1 MLTLPHELSSQF
13 AMKFS
18 LLSCALVA
26 LVASADGD
34 FVRCQDGRLRSIE
47 QDATIRSDAD
57 TNGQC
62 QLQNTGYLLDLKAG
76 SYSKSTFH
84 NCFHTTAQ
92 IYEFVDAL
100 VAQNPKLLSKFAIS
114 KTFKGQTIYGY
125 KLTKGNSQSLYFQA
139 VQHAREWVAGSSLL
153 YSLSSILDDISA
165 GKSTAADQFDIY
177 FVPLVNLDGYDITW
191 SSDRYRRTSAN
202 QVDLNHNWPTP
213 YTNPE
218 PPSEQYTSLDETYP
232 GTKPFSE
239 PKTSGINNWLQSKRS
254 ELAGFID
261 LHTYGGL
268 ILFPYGDTNSTI
280 GNGYD
285 AKFNTLGLGL
295 KSVMGSGYTQQF
307 SPQLYLSY
315 GLFPDWAWRNFS
327 NPPMTIEIVGTDF
340 VAPAS
345 AIPARGLEIYKGI
358 NQFAKEVVKFNGAIV
373 ATTANEKNGVE
384 AATVQ
389 VEAATVRE
397 ILD

>member
-1 MLTLPHELSSQF
+1 
-13 AMKFS
+13 MKFS
-18 LLSCALVA
+18 LLSCTLALVA
-26 LVASADGD
+26 LVASAADD
-34 FVRCQDGRLRSIE
+34 LVRGPDGRLRSIE
-47 QDATIRSDAD
+47 QAASILGDAD
-57 TNGQC
+57 TNRQC
-62 QLQNTGYLLDLKAG
+62 QQKNTGYLSALKAG
-76 SYSKSTFH
+76 SYAKSTFH

-125 KLTKGNSQSLYFQA
+125 KLTKGNSKSLYFQA

-202 QVDLNHNWPTP
+202 QVDLNRNWPTP
-213 YTNPE
+213 NKNPN
-218 PPSEQYTSLDETYP
+218 PPSIGDETYP

-239 PKTSGINNWLQSKRS
+239 PETSGINNWVQSKRS

-261 LHTYGGL
+261 FHTYAGL
-268 ILFPYGDTNSTI
+268 ILYAFADTSSAI

-295 KSVMGSGYTQQF
+295 KSVMGSGYTQEHAY
-307 SPQLYLSY
+307 QLYLAY
-315 GLFPDWAWRNFS
+315 GVFPDWAWRNFTK
-327 NPPMTIEIVGTDF
+327 PALTIEIVGTDF
-340 VAPAS
+340 VAAAS
-345 AIPARGLEIYKGI
+345 TIPTRGLEIYKGI
-358 NQFAKEVVKFNGAIV
+358 NQFAKEVVKFNGAIK
-373 ATTANEKNGVE
+373 ATIDDEKNGAE

-389 VEAATVRE
+389 E
-397 ILD
+397 IVD

>member
-1 MLTLPHELSSQF
+1 MKLSF
-13 AMKFS
+13 
-18 LLSCALVA
+18 LSCALVA
-26 LVASADGD
+26 LVASADDD
-34 FVRCQDGRLRSIE
+34 FVRGQDGRLRSIE
-47 QDATIRSDAD
+47 QDATIRSDAV
-57 TNGQC
+57 TNRQC
-62 QLQNTGYLLDLKAG
+62 QLKNTGYLSALKAG
-76 SYSKSTFH
+76 SYAKSTFH
-84 NCFHTTAQ
+84 KCFHTTAQ

-125 KLTKGNSQSLYFQA
+125 KLTKGNSKSLYFQA

-202 QVDLNHNWPTP
+202 QVDLNRNWPTP
-213 YTNPE
+213 YKNPE
-218 PPSEQYTSLDETYP
+218 PPAVGDEIYP

-239 PKTSGINNWLQSKRS
+239 PETSGINNWLQSKRN

-261 LHTYGGL
+261 VHTYAGL

-295 KSVMGSGYTQQF
+295 KSVMGSGYAQQ
-307 SPQLYLSY
+307 SSHQLYLAY
-315 GLFPDWAWRNFS
+315 GVFPDWAWRNFTK
-327 NPPMTIEIVGTDF
+327 PALTIEIVGTDF
-340 VAPAS
+340 VAAAS
-345 AIPARGLEIYKGI
+345 TIPARGLEVYKGI
-358 NQFAKEVVKFNGAIV
+358 NQFAKEVVKFNGAMV
-373 ATTANEKNGVE
+373 AATVDEKNVVE

-389 VEAATVRE
+389 VETATVRE